1 MNIILKNE
9 SQIELMKKSG
19 KVLSDT
25 FEYIEAFIKP
35 GVSTY
40 EIDKLCEE
48 FIRSQGAIPSS
59 KGYCGYPASVCAS
72 VNDVVVH
79 GIPSKKT
86 ILKEGDIL
94 SLDITVVK
102 HGYNTDAARTFAV
115 GKISPEKQ
123 KLIDVTRE
131 CFFEGIKGI
140 KIGDTLNDIARN
152 IQTHAE
158 KNGFSVVRDMIGHGI
173 GKEMH
178 EDPPVPNYFTP
189 ENTTKIEKGLV
200 IALEPMINYGRK
212 EIYIESDGWTAR
224 TRDHK
229 PSAHYENT
237 IAFTDKGVEIL
248 TIK

>member
-9 SQIELMKKSG
+9 NQIELMKKSG
-19 KVLSDT
+19 KVLADT
-25 FEYIEAFIKP
+25 FNYIEPFIKP

-59 KGYCGYPASVCAS
+59 KGDCGYPASVCAS

-86 ILKEGDIL
+86 ILKDGDIL
-94 SLDITVVK
+94 SLDITVIK

-115 GKISPEKQ
+115 GKISDENK
-123 KLIDVTRE
+123 KLINVTRE
-131 CFFEGIKGI
+131 CFFEGIKDI
-140 KIGDTLNDIARN
+140 KIGDTLNDIARK

-158 KNGFSVVRDMIGHGI
+158 RNGFSVVRDMIGHGI
-173 GKEMH
+173 GKQMH
-178 EDPPVPNYFTP
+178 EDPPVPNYVSP

-212 EIYIESDGWTAR
+212 EIYIDSDGWTAR

-237 IAFTDKGVEIL
+237 IAFTDKGIEIL
-248 TIK
+248 TLN